1 MTSPTPILLD
11 TFTDTDSTALSA
23 HTGDSANTWTANAI
37 NTNTPLSIAGN
48 QLTITNLN
56 GGYTTGPSTTDVTAM
71 FDNSPQSSP
80 IGTGP
85 VLGGAANLA
94 NGSYVGTA
102 LTGNWNIFRA
112 AAGTFTSVASG
123 AVGTE
128 FPTANTAGDIWTL
141 RLIRRTIAGVAHI
154 GLIVNGRQVLT
165 YADSSPLTG
174 PAGIY
179 NNNHGTGTADNF
191 RIFHATSEV
200 GIALIGDSITFGAFI
215 TTPPDAYYGAAVTRG
230 KNGLPAIVYNHGI
243 SGTTT
248 SDWVNSTNG
257 ASLSSA
263 ISDLQN
269 QNIRVASIML
279 GVNDCKTATRI
290 SIANHK
296 SNIAAICTA
305 LNAAGITAVLN
316 RPTYVSSGAFTNTW
330 DAAASVT
337 YLPGY
342 WEAQLSLING
352 RSILLGDTQG
362 FDMIASDPTNRTG
375 DGVHPVQSFSKVLFQ
390 MHAAAL
396 LNQFAT
402 GSTASLYINQNVD
415 GGLL

>member
-1 MTSPTPILLD
+1 MTPPTPILLD
-11 TFTDTDSTALSA
+11 TFTDADATSLAS
-23 HTGDSANTWTANAI
+23 HTGDTANTWTASTM
-37 NTNTPLSIAGN
+37 NTNTPLSITGN

-56 GGYTTGPSTTDVTAM
+56 GGYTTGPAATDVTA
-71 FDNSPQSSP
+71 FS
-80 IGTGP
+80 
-85 VLGGAANLA
+85 
-94 NGSYVGTA
+94 
-102 LTGNWNIFRA
+102 GNWNLFRG
-112 AAGTFTSVASG
+112 AGGGFTSVASA

-128 FPTANTAGDIWTL
+128 FPTTNSAGDVWTT
-141 RLIRRTIAGVAHI
+141 RIIRRTLSGVAHI
-154 GLIVNGRQVLT
+154 ALIVNGRQVLT
-165 YADSSPLTG
+165 YADNSPLTG

-191 RIFHATSEV
+191 RLFRAASEV
-200 GIALIGDSITFGAFI
+200 GIAMIGDSITFGSYI
-215 TTPPDAYYGAAVTRG
+215 TFPPDAYYGSAITRG
-230 KNGLPAIVYNHGI
+230 KTGLPATVYNHGI

-257 ASLSSA
+257 ASLAAA

-279 GVNDCKTATRI
+279 GVNDAKAATRI

-296 SNIAAICTA
+296 SNIATICAA

-316 RPTYVSSGAFTNTW
+316 RPTYVSAGAITNTW
-330 DAAASVT
+330 DAAASTT

-342 WEAQLSLING
+342 WEAQLSLVNG

-362 FDMIASDPTNRTG
+362 FDLIASDPTNRTS
-375 DGVHPVQSFSKVLFQ
+375 DGVHPVQAFSKVLFQ

-396 LNQFAT
+396 LSQFAT
-402 GSTASLYINQNVD
+402 GPSSSNPYINQNVD